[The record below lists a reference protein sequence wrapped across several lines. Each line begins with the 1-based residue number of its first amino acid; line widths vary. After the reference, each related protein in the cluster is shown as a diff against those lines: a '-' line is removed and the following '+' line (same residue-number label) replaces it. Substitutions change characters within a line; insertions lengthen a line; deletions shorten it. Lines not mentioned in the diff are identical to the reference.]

1 MPRLE
6 LQGIRKTFGNLV
18 ALEEVNLEVED
29 GEYLVIL
36 GPTGAGKT
44 TLLRAIAGLLRPDRG
59 HVSLDGRS
67 LDRIPPEER
76 GIAYLPQTYS
86 LFNHLTVWENA
97 TFGPSVRGWPPDRI
111 ETVGREMLDMV
122 RLFERRASY
131 PRELSGG
138 MQQRA
143 ALSRALA
150 TNAGVLLLD
159 EPLRALDARL
169 RIELRREL
177 KDLAT
182 QLGITTLHVTHDQE
196 EALSIADRI
205 LVLRKGRVRQH
216 DRPRAVYEEATDPFV
231 AHFVGEANFFEGTVV
246 ERADQTTTV
255 QLRNGR
261 RLAVDR
267 VDGDVGEAVVV
278 GVKIDRCGLSPNGD
292 GENAIPAVVQRI
304 LFGGKRTTLEVT
316 LEGLDEAKVKVS
328 SVEAAAFQEGQRVTF
343 SFPRGYGRLYP
354 LPPGGLALALEV
366 E

>member
-6 LQGIRKTFGNLV
+6 LQGIRKTFRDLV

-44 TLLRAIAGLLRPDRG
+44 TLLRVIAGLLRPDRG
-59 HVSLDGRS
+59 HLSLDGRS

-169 RIELRREL
+169 RIELRQEL

-196 EALSIADRI
+196 EALSVADRI

-216 DRPRAVYEEATDPFV
+216 DRPRTVYEEGADPFV
-231 AHFVGEANFFEGTVV
+231 THFVGEANFFEGTVV
-246 ERADQTTTV
+246 ERREETTTV
-255 QLRNGR
+255 HLRNGR

-267 VDGDVGEAVVV
+267 VDGDVGEVVVV
-278 GVKIDRCGLSPNGD
+278 GVKIDRCALSPNGD
-292 GENAIPAVVQRI
+292 GENALPAVVQRI
-304 LFGGKRTTLEVT
+304 LFGGKRTTLEVA
-316 LEGLDEAKVKVS
+316 LEGLDEAKVKLS
-328 SVEAAAFQEGQRVTF
+328 SVEAAAFREGQRVTF
-343 SFPRGYGRLYP
+343 SFPPGYGRLYP
-354 LPPGGLALALEV
+354 LPPGGLAPALEV
-366 E
+366 D

>member
-6 LQGIRKTFGNLV
+6 LQGIRKTFGALV
-18 ALEEVNLEVED
+18 ALEEVNLQVED

-44 TLLRAIAGLLRPDRG
+44 TLLRVISGLLRPDRG
-59 HVSLDGRS
+59 HVALDGRS

-86 LFNHLTVWENA
+86 LFNHLTVWENV

-111 ETVGREMLDMV
+111 ETVGREMLDLV
-122 RLFERRASY
+122 RLFDRRASY

-169 RIELRREL
+169 RIELRQEL

-196 EALSIADRI
+196 EALSVADRI

-216 DRPRAVYEEATDPFV
+216 DRPRAVYEEGADPFV

-246 ERADQTTTV
+246 ERSEKTTTV
-255 QLRNGR
+255 HLRNGR

-267 VDGDVGEAVVV
+267 VNGEVGEVVVV
-278 GVKIDRCGLSPNGD
+278 GVKIDRCGLSPNGG
-292 GENAIPAVVQRI
+292 GENALPAVVQRI

-316 LEGLDEAKVKVS
+316 LEGLDEAKVKLS
-328 SVEAAAFQEGQRVTF
+328 SAEAEAFQEGQRVTF

-354 LPPGGLALALEV
+354 LPPGGLAPALEV
-366 E
+366 D